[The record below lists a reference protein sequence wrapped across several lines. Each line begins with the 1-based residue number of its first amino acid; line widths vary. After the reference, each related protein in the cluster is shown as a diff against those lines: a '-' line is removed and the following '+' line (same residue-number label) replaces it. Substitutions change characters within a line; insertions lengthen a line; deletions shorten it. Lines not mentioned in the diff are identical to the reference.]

1 MLGILYKKS
10 ISSVTISVVVNV
22 IQSCFLYTNT
32 PLGRVNILLIL
43 DSLSNSNTSSMCFW
57 SIKFV
62 SPKIDFIPFLKTLTF
77 IALCNLLKPF
87 IFMST
92 VSEVTLHI
100 SLNLDSA
107 SASI

>member
-1 MLGILYKKS
+1 M
-10 ISSVTISVVVNV
+10 TISVVVNV

-32 PLGRVNILLIL
+32 PLGRVNILFIL
-43 DSLSNSNTSSMCFW
+43 DSLSNPIISSMCFC

-62 SPKIDFIPFLKTLTF
+62 SPKIDFIPSLKILTF
-77 IALCNLLKPF
+77 IALCNLLKSF

-100 SLNLDSA
+100 FLNLDLA
-107 SASI
+107 SDSI